1 MREKW
6 VDYTKVVACLLVL
19 TGHFFQSMV
28 EAGIMNKSIGY
39 QWYIQ
44 TIYLFHVPLF
54 LFCSGYLYQKT
65 ANVRSFTEWKR
76 NVRKKAIAL
85 GVPYFVFLSLSWVA
99 KVAFSSNVNTEVGGG
114 YLYTLFIHP
123 IGAYWYLYFLFFMFV
138 ITPTLVEDHSKK
150 GQISRGVILLCA
162 LVFKVLAI
170 SGIVHSYFLYTLF
183 SNEIWFVGG
192 MYVFIHRKY
201 FMQKINYKISWL
213 LISMFVAGSVVI
225 DIFDIKNSWIDFVI
239 GTLAVLSIV
248 ALIYL
253 VEDKVQD
260 SRMLAVLSGYT
271 FPIYLMHTLAA
282 APVRII
288 LLKMGIENVV
298 MHGVFGLLA
307 SVILPII
314 AAMIMKKIS
323 ILEAMLYPMKFL
335 NKKGHVN

>member
-114 YLYTLFIHP
+114 IYIHCLFTPLEH
-123 IGAYWYLYFLFFMFV
+123 IGIYIFY
-138 ITPTLVEDHSKK
+138 S
-150 GQISRGVILLCA
+150 LC
-162 LVFKVLAI
+162 L
-170 SGIVHSYFLYTLF
+170 
-183 SNEIWFVGG
+183 
-192 MYVFIHRKY
+192 
-201 FMQKINYKISWL
+201 
-213 LISMFVAGSVVI
+213 
-225 DIFDIKNSWIDFVI
+225 
-239 GTLAVLSIV
+239 
-248 ALIYL
+248 
-253 VEDKVQD
+253 
-260 SRMLAVLSGYT
+260 
-271 FPIYLMHTLAA
+271 
-282 APVRII
+282 
-288 LLKMGIENVV
+288 
-298 MHGVFGLLA
+298 
-307 SVILPII
+307 
-314 AAMIMKKIS
+314 
-323 ILEAMLYPMKFL
+323 
-335 NKKGHVN
+335 